1 MQIIFNDDSIS
12 KSLKEK
18 IRKFKC
24 FSNNQPVFL
33 LARPHS
39 SVYESPYERNLFID
53 DLKFLVDKGLLNLE
67 IPWEDNN
74 KWLSLMHELKSKF
87 PNIQIGSASIM
98 NKKSIDDSLEIGL
111 DFSMM
116 RFLSKD
122 LYLYSKKNNHILIP
136 GLSELKDLQIAKSLK
151 CQLIKIFPY
160 RDKSKEIDIKKNR
173 EIFFIGAGGLS
184 IKNLNASIDL
194 GYQAIVIGKK
204 GYDEKS
210 INPQIIKWLDNYKI

>member
-12 KSLKEK
+12 KLLKEK
-18 IRKFKC
+18 ICKFKY
-24 FSNNQPVFL
+24 FSKNQPFFL
-33 LARPHS
+33 LARPHKK
-39 SVYESPYERNLFID
+39 VYESFYERNLFVD
-53 DLKFLVDKGLLNLE
+53 DLKFLVDKGLRNLE

-74 KWLSLMHELKSKF
+74 NWLSLMYELKSKF

-98 NKKSIDDSLEIGL
+98 NKKSIDDSIEIGL

-136 GLSELKDLQIAKSLK
+136 GLSELKDLHIAKSLQ
-151 CQLIKIFPY
+151 CRLVKIFPY
-160 RDKSKEIDIKKNR
+160 RDKSKEIDIKKNK

-184 IKNLNASIDL
+184 IKNLSASRDL

-204 GYDEKS
+204 GYDEKL
-210 INPQIIKWLDNYKI
+210 INPQIIKWLENHKI